1 MRTHWLLLLRAVWVA
16 RHAMPM
22 MSSASSAETYRPVP
36 VAVVYTMPVI
46 SASRWANS
54 AVQACQSPQTPKN
67 RPSAPQVRQ
76 ANILLQRG
84 SRGRGGRGVGAGEGC
99 R

>member
-1 MRTHWLLLLRAVWVA
+1 
-16 RHAMPM
+16 MPM
-22 MSSASSAETYRPVP
+22 MSSASSAKTYRPVP
-36 VAVVYTMPVI
+36 VAVAYTMPVI

-76 ANILLQRG
+76 AEILLQRG
-84 SRGRGGRGVGAGEGC
+84 SRGRGGRWVGAGQGC